1 MYIVIT
7 ALVLGLVVWLGVSKD
22 LKARKHKKWILDQTE
37 KMRQENEKLQ
47 NKLYELKE
55 REDERLQLELEK
67 ELKRK
72 ART

>member
-7 ALVLGLVVWLGVSKD
+7 VLVLGLVVWLGVSQD

-37 KMRQENEKLQ
+37 KMRQENEKLR